1 MNAIE
6 NSIRMKIQTKGIPL
20 EKWDIQINYGI
31 KTGFNEAFIIT
42 GKIKDELIAQDPKSA
57 EVIRPILRGRDIK
70 KYGYSFSDLWLINAH
85 NGIKIKGIPPV
96 DVNDYPAI
104 KRHLDKFFPMLS
116 NRTDKGDTPYNLRNC
131 VYMDDFSK
139 QKIIYPETTQG
150 AYFIVDNGEFYIDKT
165 CFCMIADQPYY
176 LLATLSSQL
185 FEFSY
190 KQLFSSIE
198 LGTNGYQYNK
208 HALVLLPIIDPKA
221 IDNTIL
227 GKIQYLAQKAMHSTD
242 MQTKKDAIKDID
254 ELIYGLYDISKKEVD
269 YIKSNL

>member
-1 MNAIE
+1 ME
-6 NSIRMKIQTKGIPL
+6 RLEQTGRVFSINGQTIRARKKTNN
-20 EKWDIQINYGI
+20 KWYETQDSINY
-31 KTGFNEAFIIT
+31 
-42 GKIKDELIAQDPKSA
+42 
-57 EVIRPILRGRDIK
+57 
-70 KYGYSFSDLWLINAH
+70 W
-85 NGIKIKGIPPV
+85 
-96 DVNDYPAI
+96 
-104 KRHLDKFFPMLS
+104 
-116 NRTDKGDTPYNLRNC
+116 
-131 VYMDDFSK
+131 DDFSK

-198 LGTNGYQYNK
+198 LGANGYQYNK

-242 MQTKKDAIKDID
+242 IQTKKDAIKDID
-254 ELIYGLYDISKKEVD
+254 ELIYGLYDISEKEVD